1 MGIGQALI
9 IAASGFLVVF
19 IMLVLL
25 WVIIGCINKV
35 VSGLT
40 AKKDEPVK
48 APSPAAV
55 MAATGAEEQVF
66 DDRTYGG
73 EIALYGDMDDK
84 TVACIMAI
92 VSDETKIPLSQLI
105 FKSIRE
111 LQ

>member
-25 WVIIGCINKV
+25 WVIIGCINKA

-40 AKKDEPVK
+40 GKKTEPVK

-55 MAATGAEEQVF
+55 IAAAGAEEQIF

-73 EIALYGDMDDK
+73 EIAQIGRAH
-84 TVACIMAI
+84 V
-92 VSDETKIPLSQLI
+92 
-105 FKSIRE
+105 
-111 LQ
+111 